1 MEAVKSSNSVAPPY
15 PPEPDLTLSSTLHS
29 DPSTMPDFLVR
40 ARRSG
45 YSEPTSS
52 TEAELANGVEIQL
65 AGAGADADAA
75 ATMNPAVARPPRSEE
90 RRPRRWLNAGDGA
103 RGGGR
108 ESFTVQC
115 EDGRLS
121 VSADRRVL
129 QSSSVPVTA
138 VTLRDST
145 CQAQANGSH
154 FLLVFPV
161 VSCGTEGLL
170 LGPPKALQNKNTVL
184 LWRDAPRAILALSET
199 DRKSTSP
206 LGLRFSG
213 SAAAPTALP
222 GFADV
227 GVDAPPAWPVSR
239 APEGPGPD
247 PGPRRFPTPG
257 RTSAAVLLLLKLF
270 ATESYEQ
277 RRIGPCVVTADR
289 RVYAESRFWTVVSE
303 GCSSDPSLA
312 LRAKIKKE
320 EEEGAGGDDK
330 VEEETGG
337 KEETDGLDRRGREAP
352 ERPENRNANVGA
364 EEEIR
369 PLRFNFIL
377 RPVYNNSIQFLHC
390 SLRVC
395 VSDPKKREEPTEEA
409 KTDCQDRLRIPPLVS
424 RSSRHQCEVRNIYR
438 PMVVTHPIRSL
449 APATDQRTKS
459 LSLPPLAGPDPEH
472 SMPTGPVMGIVFA
485 AFAMGVLVG
494 AGLWGIHHYTGDQI
508 SFLLPL
514 THLSVRVS
522 VAAVRLSVALQ
533 VHPALEAV
541 LTAGAPEGPVAAV
554 LAAVGD
560 ELPIALKPKG
570 MRGMSVALG
579 DLVDGTERALR

>member
-1 MEAVKSSNSVAPPY
+1 MLTMPSLSGVGWTVLCLLLWKRTAALGEEVQCSVAPVGPLHPGRETQHPVLGTQHPVFGTQHPVFGTQHPVFGTQHPVRGQQHPVRGPLERFKDTHGPGHESSNSVAPPY
-15 PPEPDLTLSSTLHS
+15 PPEPDLTLSSMLNS
-29 DPSTMPDFLVR
+29 DPSTMPDLLAR

-52 TEAELANGVEIQL
+52 TEAELANGVVVQL
-65 AGAGADADAA
+65 AGAGADAAVTPRAA
-75 ATMNPAVARPPRSEE
+75 EE
-90 RRPRRWLNAGDGA
+90 RRPRRWPNAGDGA

-138 VTLRDST
+138 VTLRDSA
-145 CQAQANGSH
+145 CQAQADGSH

-170 LGPPKALQNKNTVL
+170 LGPPRALQDKNT
-184 LWRDAPRAILALSET
+184 
-199 DRKSTSP
+199 
-206 LGLRFSG
+206 FSG
-213 SAAAPTALP
+213 SAAAPTT
-222 GFADV
+222 ADV
-227 GVDAPPAWPVSR
+227 GVDAPPAGPVSR

-270 ATESYEQ
+270 AAESYEQ
-277 RRIGPCVVTADR
+277 RRIGPCVVTADH
-289 RVYAESRFWTVVSE
+289 RVYAEISAKGPFIDVVEVKSCVVSPLSDPKQSHFWTVVSE

-312 LRAKIKKE
+312 LRAKTKEE
-320 EEEGAGGDDK
+320 EEEGARGDDK
-330 VEEETGG
+330 VEEETGK
-337 KEETDGLDRRGREAP
+337 KEEIDGLDRRGREAP
-352 ERPENRNANVGA
+352 ERPENRSANMGA
-364 EEEIR
+364 EEGIR
-369 PLRFNFIL
+369 PLRFSFIL

-395 VSDPKKREEPTEEA
+395 VSDPKKREEPTEEV

-449 APATDQRTKS
+449 APTTDQRTKRR
-459 LSLPPLAGPDPEH
+459 SLPPLAGPDPEH
-472 SMPTGPVMGIVFA
+472 SGARPASLGENHVPDRSRKGPNI
-485 AFAMGVLVG
+485 
-494 AGLWGIHHYTGDQI
+494 WTPPSDQ
-508 SFLLPL
+508 SSS
-514 THLSVRVS
+514 SV
-522 VAAVRLSVALQ
+522 
-533 VHPALEAV
+533 
-541 LTAGAPEGPVAAV
+541 
-554 LAAVGD
+554 
-560 ELPIALKPKG
+560 
-570 MRGMSVALG
+570 
-579 DLVDGTERALR
+579 